1 MRRRKRRFSWTVLL
15 LVLLLTGQ
23 VGATSFYEDESIRLG
38 IAKGWEVL
46 QDDTYVF
53 QGSIPF
59 STEDHPSRIQDSVAK
74 AYQGKLTKGELM
86 KEFGDEYLPLLVSV
100 LVKED
105 EDKDLAMTHLYTPS
119 ESLMVNELAGW
130 ERANV
135 RITKSIGAYYFLNVP
150 PYLFYEIVF
159 LVPRTFG
166 QNAVFATF
174 TANGWFRKTLQLQP
188 GDFSSANQRIVAL
201 EREIERL
208 MAISTD

>member
-1 MRRRKRRFSWTVLL
+1 MKSRVSWIVLL
-15 LVLLLTGQ
+15 LALLLTGQ

>member
-1 MRRRKRRFSWTVLL
+1 MKSRVSWIVLL

-150 PYLFYEIVF
+150 PYLCYEIVF

>member
-1 MRRRKRRFSWTVLL
+1 LKSRVSWIVLL

-159 LVPRTFG
+159 LVPKTFG
-166 QNAVFATF
+166 ENKVFVTF
-174 TANGWFRKTLQLQP
+174 IANDFFRKTLYLEPGSTVGVHERIQTLKNEIRRLQ
-188 GDFSSANQRIVAL
+188 ATLA
-201 EREIERL
+201 E
-208 MAISTD
+208 